1 MGAEKITQTGGE
13 AKISEYIAL
22 IKSGEPKDRV
32 MNGLPKIF
40 VDEIEKG
47 LEQHSETLPETE
59 SEIPSNQEND
69 EESDRQK
76 VARAEQEAKQL
87 SDVRQRL
94 GIEQDINP
102 EKFNISLPN
111 LDDVILKGGGQV
123 EVFSNSK
130 KVDFEEFAVGVDK
143 DNNQAEVLFIR
154 KKDPTQNKGIGV
166 ALYIELGKRLA
177 EKGITLWSSN
187 AQYGPGRDLWLKLS
201 KLGMAE
207 RTNSGF
213 KFLNK
218 QINVTR
224 I

>member
-1 MGAEKITQTGGE
+1 MGAEKISQTGGE
-13 AKISEYIAL
+13 AKISEYIAR
-22 IKSGEPKDRV
+22 IQAGESKEELL
-32 MNGLPKIF
+32 NGLPQLF
-40 VDEIEKG
+40 VEAINKG
-47 LEQHSETLPETE
+47 LESQTETLSKPEVTE
-59 SEIPSNQEND
+59 PDLRVNDSELAS
-69 EESDRQK
+69 QK
-76 VARAEQEAKQL
+76 AARAEEDAKQL
-87 SDVRQRL
+87 IDVRKRL
-94 GIEQDINP
+94 GIEQEVNT

-111 LDDVILKGGGQV
+111 LDDVISKGGGQV
-123 EVFSNSK
+123 EVFSNGN
-130 KVDFEEFAVGVDK
+130 KVDFEEFAVGIDK

-201 KLGMAE
+201 KLGMTE

-218 QINVTR
+218 
-224 I
+224 